1 MPHTLFWNDTTVTF
15 RPGETIAAAL
25 MRHGV
30 ADLGDAVGGL
40 RARYFCG
47 IGTCQACLV
56 SVNGAA
62 PVESCLTQARDGM
75 QLSPAWVLPQ
85 TLPTDAATTTH
96 PAPDE
101 ATAPEA
107 PGASA

>member
-1 MPHTLFWNDTTVTF
+1 MPHTLFWNDTAVTF
-15 RPGETIAAAL
+15 RPGETLAAAL

-30 ADLGDAVGGL
+30 VDLGDAVGGL
-40 RARYFCG
+40 RGRYFCG

-85 TLPTDAATTTH
+85 AQPPDAASAANTV
-96 PAPDE
+96 ADV
-101 ATAPEA
+101 PEA
-107 PGASA
+107 PGATL